1 MSELNERGTSSRQ
14 NPLLWVAL
22 VVVAIIVFVLVSG
35 DRGNSVP
42 ASKPDTDTA
51 TVSEPDTDT
60 AAVGSIDRS
69 LLVPPGMRA
78 RQYVEQLRED
88 GKPYPLPQVFEK
100 AQKYLQEGSLADA
113 HLLYFFAAREDYLPA
128 IMRMGE
134 MSDPTLFRAEDSLL
148 DNADVV
154 QAYKWYQ
161 KAATMGHQAA
171 AERIGSLQQWATVE
185 AEAGNPYAR
194 QLLLNFR

>member
-1 MSELNERGTSSRQ
+1 MSELNEPGTSSRQ
-14 NPLLWVAL
+14 NPLLWIAL
-22 VVVAIIVFVLVSG
+22 VVVAIIIFVFVSG
-35 DRGNSVP
+35 DRGDSISIP
-42 ASKPDTDTA
+42 ASKPDTDNA
-51 TVSEPDTDT
+51 VS
-60 AAVGSIDRS
+60 GSIERS

-113 HLLYFFAAREDYLPA
+113 HLLYFFAAREDHLPA

-154 QAYKWYQ
+154 QSYKWYQ

-185 AEAGNPYAR
+185 AAAGNPHAR